1 MVRAKHSSTNIS
13 CEPYPWEWQEDQ
25 ALAQSFNTVRV
36 ISLVQLVFAV
46 LGYAAKYST
55 FYFDKEHFHLHILDD
70 IQAPGGV
77 SVLSIIAAII
87 LRFQGDGQR
96 SLLLCKIYSALTGL
110 EFVAWAAR
118 TAYSLYELVPGYQDG
133 LDLLDRVR
141 PLSLYVFVG
150 IMLIVCLVEGLRV
163 VRKAS
168 HQQYSLLTDSEV
180 VAPVKTSLDYRVLRR
195 VCVVQLAYTLFGATA
210 TVVSA
215 YLTTDLGSLT
225 LLLTPGAGAFTV
237 LACLSVFFSLF
248 GNSLLANYSI
258 MISIDLITGL
268 MRVTGAFTYG
278 LLKYPDAHDP
288 DTDPSKEAFFV
299 PGAIWAAFPVFYWL
313 LGIVIAYR
321 TRVHLEMNKNL
332 STQVDGVFAI

>member
-25 ALAQSFNTVRV
+25 GLAQSFNAVRV
-36 ISLVQLVFAV
+36 VSLVQLVFTV
-46 LGYAAKYST
+46 LGYAAKYAT
-55 FYFDKEHFHLHILDD
+55 FHYTNDHFRILYDL
-70 IQAPGGV
+70 QAPGGI
-77 SVLSIIAAII
+77 SGLSIIAALI
-87 LRFQGDGQR
+87 LRHEGDGQR
-96 SLLLCKIYSALTGL
+96 SLLICKIYSALTGL
-110 EFVAWAAR
+110 DFIAWAASA
-118 TAYSLYELVPGYQDG
+118 AYSLYELVPGYEDG

-141 PLSLYVFVG
+141 PLSMHVFVG
-150 IMLIVCLVEGLRV
+150 ILLLVCLVEGLRV

-168 HQQYSLLTDSEV
+168 HQQYSLLSDSEV
-180 VAPVKTSLDYRVLRR
+180 MAPAQTSLDYRVLRKL
-195 VCVVQLAYTLFGATA
+195 CIVQLTYTLFGAIA
-210 TVVSA
+210 TVVGA

-225 LLLTPGAGAFTV
+225 LLLTPGAGVFTI

-248 GNSLLANYSI
+248 GNSLPTNYSI

-268 MRVTGAFTYG
+268 MRVAGAFTYG

-288 DTDPSKEAFFV
+288 DNDPSKEAFFI

-313 LGIVIAYR
+313 LGIIIAYR
-321 TRVHLEMNKNL
+321 TRVHIEMNKNL